1 MSASSSS
8 RGRDSVSKTD
18 TIRVIVGD
26 GSRVDRDL
34 VRFMLERDGFRVI
47 SSVAASE
54 DLTRAASVMQPD
66 AVVLGEE
73 LLDVRGAEAAR
84 LVRHACPEAKI
95 VLFSALPAAAAVG
108 PGEPDA
114 VLERGIGLKDLTP
127 ALNEL
132 FEPVGAGV
140 VATLPVARA
149 AAPPSVRPAPAR
161 PATRPAAPRGGDSR
175 RRSVVVLTAAAA
187 AMLLLV
193 FAVARTFPGNDAAT
207 RAGASPSPSLGLGA
221 EVTSPRPSAGSVGVG
236 AAQAP
241 NVAATTH
248 VDAVRQTL
256 DALTQA
262 ARGGSLSEVARLAR
276 ELLSER
282 GAAQAAGADVA
293 RLNELI
299 SSTLEPLSGSQY
311 GSTLRLFLGST
322 LVPPPEASSSGSPAS
337 DNPNDSRPNPNP
349 SDEGTVPQP
358 PPPAGSGSETGGPAP
373 APEPSDESPSPI
385 GDAAGPGDGDATTG
399 PDDPSSDS
407 GDSGDSGD
415 DGAAQASRTAGGS
428 GHGGSM
434 PQAPASNADATP
446 PEPREHQGSIEEE
459 PSAPEPG
466 DDDASLD
473 NVG

>member
-1 MSASSSS
+1 MSTSSSS
-8 RGRDSVSKTD
+8 RGRDPVSKTD
-18 TIRVIVGD
+18 TLRVIVGD

-149 AAPPSVRPAPAR
+149 AAPPSVRPAPVR
-161 PATRPAAPRGGDSR
+161 PATSPAAPRGGDSR

-193 FAVARTFPGNDAAT
+193 FAVARTFPGNEAAT
-207 RAGASPSPSLGLGA
+207 RAGASPSSSLGLGA
-221 EVTSPRPSAGSVGVG
+221 ELTSPRPSGGSVGVG

-241 NVAATTH
+241 NVAANTH

-256 DALTQA
+256 EALTQA
-262 ARGGSLSEVARLAR
+262 ARGGSLSEVVRLTR

-293 RLNELI
+293 RLNDLI

-322 LVPPPEASSSGSPAS
+322 LVPPPDATSSGSPAS
-337 DNPNDSRPNPNP
+337 DKPSDSGPNPNP

-358 PPPAGSGSETGGPAP
+358 PPPSGSEGESGGPAP
-373 APEPSDESPSPI
+373 APEPSDEAPSPI
-385 GDAAGPGDGDATTG
+385 GDEAGPGDGDATTG

-407 GDSGDSGD
+407 GDSGDD
-415 DGAAQASRTAGGS
+415 DAAQASRAAGGA
-428 GHGGSM
+428 GHGGST

-466 DDDASLD
+466 DDEGSLD
-473 NVG
+473 NAG